1 MLLIELY
8 ALKTLTICSCLAS
21 CMFLCVAHGLKG
33 AHRKTE
39 SDWHIKASFLW
50 WWLCCNILWQCMMNR
65 NSELFNAPCK
75 VPQYCYHGGIGRD
88 QQLLTSPMVTAQGFS
103 FCRHQQYFNSRYCQL
118 PTLIPGVRF
127 YGSKD
132 FATST
137 INHSLIT
144 KINTYILI
152 YQIYIQLHF
161 S

>member
-1 MLLIELY
+1 MFSVTEKSLIQNATKNDFLRF
-8 ALKTLTICSCLAS
+8 LKNR
-21 CMFLCVAHGLKG
+21 FFR
-33 AHRKTE
+33 RKE
-39 SDWHIKASFLW
+39 KEIV
-50 WWLCCNILWQCMMNR
+50 MP
-65 NSELFNAPCK
+65 PCK

-88 QQLLTSPMVTAQGFS
+88 QQLLTSPVLTAQGFS

-118 PTLIPGVRF
+118 PTIIPGVRF

-132 FATST
+132 FAKST

-144 KINTYILI
+144 KINIYILI